1 MWTDLSKRKSE
12 MVTYISVFNLFIDMW
27 LIITD
32 LCTDFDIYC
41 AASSIDFSVFVCLF
55 CAAILF
61 ELV

>member
-1 MWTDLSKRKSE
+1 
-12 MVTYISVFNLFIDMW
+12 MVTYISVFNLIIDMW

-32 LCTDFDIYC
+32 FCTDSNFDIYC

-55 CAAILF
+55 CAAIVF